1 VLLPVLLLLLRSL
14 LPVVDADTG
23 ILTVLSQLLS
33 QSLPLLTGVL
43 TASPLVVIAQF
54 EADHGIPPGYI
65 AVALSA
71 HGAQQSLFHKLER
84 GEEQLS
90 ANFLRNFETELNSEL
105 SKRAYAEKLQLS
117 ANSYRTDSYRTEGF
131 RVDAP
136 ALMSA
141 IAACTQR
148 PVPLMRAAA
157 EAARANG
164 LKIAVVSND
173 FKCAPGFSLP
183 VDHPSSAVA
192 TVSDST
198 DVTAFETAD
207 RVTDNGL
214 LSLPETSESVIAART
229 AAAATVAVTAAVAA
243 VEPHN
248 SVYHSLAEISD
259 VVVRSSTVGVRKPE
273 HAIYTLA
280 LARLGVQPNEA
291 VLIDDIKGNLKAA
304 CTLGI
309 ATVWCKPGGV
319 VRDVVAELERVVG
332 VRLQLRNSR
341 L

>member
-1 VLLPVLLLLLRSL
+1 MTTITTISITILLLY
-14 LPVVDADTG
+14 
-23 ILTVLSQLLS
+23 
-33 QSLPLLTGVL
+33 TGVL
-43 TASPLVVIAQF
+43 TASPLVAIAQF

-71 HGAQQSLFHKLER
+71 HGAQQSLFHRLER

-90 ANFLRNFETELNSEL
+90 ANFLRNFETELNSEF
-105 SKRAYAEKLQLS
+105 SKRAYAEKLHLS
-117 ANSYRTDSYRTEGF
+117 ADSYRTDSYRTDGF

-136 ALMSA
+136 ALMIA
-141 IAACTQR
+141 IAACTQQ
-148 PVPLMRAAA
+148 PVPLMRSAA

-183 VDHPSSAVA
+183 VDAFAAVA
-192 TVSDST
+192 TVSGST
-198 DVTAFETAD
+198 G
-207 RVTDNGL
+207 VTDFENADSVTDSGL
-214 LSLPETSESVIAART
+214 LSLPETPESVTAAAVAAAPTTAATT
-229 AAAATVAVTAAVAA
+229 AAAAA
-243 VEPHN
+243 EPHN
-248 SVYHSLAEISD
+248 SVYESLAEISD
-259 VVVRSSTVGVRKPE
+259 VIVRSSTVGVRKPE
-273 HAIYTLA
+273 AAIYTLA
-280 LARLGVQPNEA
+280 LARLGVQPHEA

-304 CTLGI
+304 RTLGI

-319 VRDVVAELERVVG
+319 IGDVVAELERVVG

>member
-1 VLLPVLLLLLRSL
+1 
-14 LPVVDADTG
+14 
-23 ILTVLSQLLS
+23 
-33 QSLPLLTGVL
+33 VL
-43 TASPLVVIAQF
+43 TASPLVAIAQF

-71 HGAQQSLFHKLER
+71 HGAQQSLFHRLER

-90 ANFLRNFETELNSEL
+90 ANFLRNFEAELNSEL
-105 SKRAYAEKLQLS
+105 CRRAYAEKLQLS
-117 ANSYRTDSYRTEGF
+117 ADSYRTDSYRTDGF

-173 FKCAPGFSLP
+173 FKCASGFSLP
-183 VDHPSSAVA
+183 VDPPSSAVM
-192 TVSDST
+192 TVIGST
-198 DVTAFETAD
+198 GVTAFETAD
-207 RVTDNGL
+207 SVTDSGL
-214 LSLPETSESVIAART
+214 LSLPERAESVTSATAT
-229 AAAATVAVTAAVAA
+229 AAPTVAVTAVAA
-243 VEPHN
+243 EPHN
-248 SVYHSLAEISD
+248 SVYDSLAEISD

-273 HAIYTLA
+273 AAIYTLA
-280 LARLGVQPNEA
+280 LARLGVQPYEA

-304 CTLGI
+304 RALGI

-319 VRDVVAELERVVG
+319 IRDVVAELERVVG